1 MIAVCLLC
9 LACYGMIFFVEDF
22 DTALKSAWFQLC
34 DAVESVFFDDFCR
47 VTVDGKK
54 MVVSE
59 IVFLKNFLTPNWN
72 NVHKILEEGFEVDFS
87 CCEKLVK
94 SFFYAVV
101 KMWHNSEWLANI
113 AGVDDL
119 IFFDKSLGN
128 VA

>member
-1 MIAVCLLC
+1 MKS
-9 LACYGMIFFVEDF
+9 F
-22 DTALKSAWFQLC
+22 DETLETAWFELC
-34 DAVESVFFDDFCR
+34 DAVESVFFDDLCR
-47 VTVDGKK
+47 ITFDGRII
-54 MVVSE
+54 VVSE
-59 IVFLKNFLTPNWN
+59 IVFLKNFLTPNREN
-72 NVHKILEEGFEVDFS
+72 ILKVCEAGFEIDVS

-101 KMWHNSEWLANI
+101 KMWHNSEFLKII